1 MLESPLKKNI
11 DISLLTNLI
20 PPGDI
25 DKEAQIKKYV
35 KVIENKIDNNGIIVT
50 GVLRRAILY
59 TGIDNVG
66 ESTEVILEDEA
77 IFNVVFNLENNINS
91 KVNFFN
97 S

>member
-35 KVIENKIDNNGIIVT
+35 KVIMIV
-50 GVLRRAILY
+50 
-59 TGIDNVG
+59 
-66 ESTEVILEDEA
+66 
-77 IFNVVFNLENNINS
+77 
-91 KVNFFN
+91 
-97 S
+97 